1 MCSGSL
7 LEAPTWKWGSRI
19 GQEGMVPSQHSHQLI
34 QWGILEL
41 RWPLELSQKE
51 IIGPGHNS
59 PSLTSISWRLDRR
72 VRRHSSAEGC
82 PRKSPLRAVNHGH
95 LSSWA
100 NLRFTP
106 EGSMSGQ
113 CLSIST
119 NISVLYMRKRKG
131 PLWFQLCWP
140 LLTNISYQNTHFI
153 IGHVN
158 FPLLPTLTGCGLSFL
173 CAFEQLCFPS
183 EIFSFL
189 L

>member
-1 MCSGSL
+1 MGNSGAEVTFRAVPKRDNRPWAQFSL
-7 LEAPTWKWGSRI
+7 IDKYFLG
-19 GQEGMVPSQHSHQLI
+19 
-34 QWGILEL
+34 
-41 RWPLELSQKE
+41 
-51 IIGPGHNS
+51 
-59 PSLTSISWRLDRR
+59 LDRR

-82 PRKSPLRAVNHGH
+82 PRKSPLRAVSHGH

-100 NLRFTP
+100 NLRFTL

-119 NISVLYMRKRKG
+119 NISVLYVRKRKG